1 MMFLQNLS
9 ALFLPNK
16 RSGLSLAVS
25 TLASHDQTDKLDTLK
40 AVNVLVEYKTK
51 VHDFTDEIVEF
62 WALPKQIMERYQFD
76 NVEQLNEWLDTLS

>member
-1 MMFLQNLS
+1 M
-9 ALFLPNK
+9 
-16 RSGLSLAVS
+16 
-25 TLASHDQTDKLDTLK
+25 
-40 AVNVLVEYKTK
+40 EYKTK